1 VKSDDLCF
9 YLFKAIDQSFTQRQ
23 ATMISYLM
31 EYMRLIPEPSILK
44 LVHVCESK
52 TNIYPEVMHRLSPF
66 ARSFFE
72 NQFFAGKGGDVLVQQ
87 TKSQIAQRLYT
98 LGRLPKFDA
107 MFSAPD
113 DLFDPYECMQRKR
126 VVLIN
131 TDARSTDQGGLGE
144 ASGIFGRYILAQCLS
159 AARRRPKHER
169 HLALLVVDE
178 CKAYMDEQAAL
189 ILSDARQFGLGMLL
203 ASQFPHQ
210 LEEGVRREINT
221 NTSIRMMGAIE
232 YSVAAQYARDM
243 FCEPKF
249 ITSMKS
255 YDKSHAEWAVYT
267 TDMAQAAK
275 VTMPFRAIENMPK
288 ASRSVRA
295 LNFRAPETRTA
306 ATLTPRTRDHFYEG
320 ERDEIPGCI
329 ARAEAK
335 GDLLSSTDNEEKAN
349 GTGGLEPLIKPGK
362 SWD

>member
-1 VKSDDLCF
+1 
-9 YLFKAIDQSFTQRQ
+9 
-23 ATMISYLM
+23 
-31 EYMRLIPEPSILK
+31 
-44 LVHVCESK
+44 
-52 TNIYPEVMHRLSPF
+52 
-66 ARSFFE
+66 
-72 NQFFAGKGGDVLVQQ
+72 
-87 TKSQIAQRLYT
+87 
-98 LGRLPKFDA
+98 
-107 MFSAPD
+107 
-113 DLFDPYECMQRKR
+113 
-126 VVLIN
+126 
-131 TDARSTDQGGLGE
+131 
-144 ASGIFGRYILAQCLS
+144 
-159 AARRRPKHER
+159 
-169 HLALLVVDE
+169 
-178 CKAYMDEQAAL
+178 MDEQAAL

-243 FCEPKF
+243 FCEPEF

-275 VTMPFRAIENMPK
+275 VTMPFRAIEK
-288 ASRSVRA
+288 HAESIAIGKA

-320 ERDEIPGCI
+320 ERDEILECM

-335 GDLLSSTDNEEKAN
+335 GDLLSSSDNEEKAN
-349 GTGGLEPLIKPGK
+349 GTGGPEP
-362 SWD
+362 